1 MLRTKRTIICREY
14 NIENEPIK
22 MPVGCCVFYKIV
34 CKKGQQIDLSSPK
47 IIYYIAYCCD
57 RQKKSLGQ
65 SLEIKGGIFF
75 LLYIDEQTRVI
86 NPVLRFGDKLGAKER
101 KPG

>member
-1 MLRTKRTIICREY
+1 
-14 NIENEPIK
+14 

-75 LLYIDEQTRVI
+75 SSCISTSKPGSLIQFYDLETS
-86 NPVLRFGDKLGAKER
+86 LAKER
-101 KPG
+101 KPC

>member
-1 MLRTKRTIICREY
+1 
-14 NIENEPIK
+14 

-34 CKKGQQIDLSSPK
+34 CKKGNKLTFPPPK

-65 SLEIKGGIFF
+65 SLEIKGGIFSSCISTSKPGSLIQF
-75 LLYIDEQTRVI
+75 YDLETSL
-86 NPVLRFGDKLGAKER
+86 AKER